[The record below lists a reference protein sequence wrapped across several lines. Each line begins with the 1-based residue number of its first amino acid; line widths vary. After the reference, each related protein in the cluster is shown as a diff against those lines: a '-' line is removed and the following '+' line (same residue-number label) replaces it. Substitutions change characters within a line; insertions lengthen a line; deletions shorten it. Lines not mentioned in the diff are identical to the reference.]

1 MKKCPYCANLIQ
13 DEDNFCRY
21 CRREIT
27 SNQYKTTVTSAKQE
41 ESGISKYEYKL
52 DVEAITK
59 RKIFSATQLMEL
71 ASIADQS
78 YSKSEKLILHCKE
91 LCLKFFKTYHIPAL
105 KWYDHLGV
113 LPELREYYF
122 NVVDKLHGGLVSII
136 VGAQTELRRGKI
148 SKDEYDKLTD
158 RVIISAVFF
167 FMEAA
172 NVLEKGIK
180 LISREGQYRINKQWD
195 DIFLPALKKYLKE
208 EIASSLSCFQLP
220 TVKQVVEGQ
229 TPFVL
234 EVKRLV
240 ETLNL
245 IL

>member
-1 MKKCPYCANLIQ
+1 MKKCPYCAELIQ
-13 DEDNFCRY
+13 DEAIFCRY
-21 CRREIT
+21 CRKEIPHNPT
-27 SNQYKTTVTSAKQE
+27 NTFVSSAKQE

-59 RKIFSATQLMEL
+59 RRIFSATQLMEL

-78 YSKSEKLILHCKE
+78 YSQSAKLILHCKE

-113 LPELREYYF
+113 LPELRENYL
-122 NVVDKLHGGLVSII
+122 NVVDKLHGGLVFII

-158 RVIISAVFF
+158 RVIVSAVFF
-167 FMEAA
+167 FMGAA
-172 NVLEKGIK
+172 NILEKGIK
-180 LISREGQYRINKQWD
+180 LISREGEYRINKQWD
-195 DIFLPALKKYLKE
+195 DIFLPALEKYLKE

-220 TVKQVVEGQ
+220 TVKQVVDGQ